1 MATTYEYKFVK
12 DYFGNNVALKVTSSD
27 GDSAFVPLNKSNT
40 DYQEYIAWTKAS
52 PKNVAKEAD

>member
-27 GDSAFVPLNKSNT
+27 GDSAFVPLNESNT

-52 PKNVAKEAD
+52 PKNVAVEAD